1 MNVVMTGSEF
11 LTVFA
16 AASTAPFHAEEGA
29 LAGSTKQPSAA
40 IVALRIHL

>member
-1 MNVVMTGSEF
+1 MAEAQMNVVMTGSEF

-29 LAGSTKQPSAA
+29 LAGSTKQH
-40 IVALRIHL
+40 LRQS